1 MGARSCVFGALLALG
16 VTPVALAVEPPKSG
30 DPDPLRLR
38 VCMLGLFGS
47 VASPCELLDLR
58 GPVRQVSLLEDG
70 KPYEIYDL
78 DRKGRVVARR
88 TQVLARGWKE
98 TRLHH
103 GVEGRLAE
111 TTVNGLSGSEYQYEA
126 GQLAVAIRRR
136 DKERCTFTRTGAA
149 AGTRIEATCTGGAG
163 PSRWVMTVDPEG
175 RPVELDN
182 AAAEILGLA
191 GPMQCRYEETATGR
205 VSSCDDGEQLTVMIH
220 DRRGRL
226 LSVRKTAKIGNRGEL
241 AEFAYTDDNAGNW
254 VSQETR
260 LTPLPVGR
268 AAGQSYGRQRALT
281 YFDPAVAEERP
292 EEVRLSPKAE
302 SILRNAVDPA
312 GILDKTLYDAFW
324 REIPESVRGS
334 AAKRAWL
341 SEEVRRSAG
350 PALGFQRELWN
361 SVKQS
366 VAQQREV
373 RTEVYLRMRD
383 DLIRRPDGPRHSARI
398 VEEAEQ
404 LIQLAASGKSVRTP
418 RGGMAVAGQRVETIV
433 AGLDD
438 GWARLDRLM
447 APEWTEAVRHY
458 DDAHLTLASLTA
470 YQRISRQEMIG
481 TTLFGFILYRGP
493 SEEGRTPTI
502 GYIEAK
508 GFNPSDQNLKA
519 LGYRLFRLSIFNT
532 LDGPWQWRGR
542 QAYVFSTLDRGQPG
556 EPHQSILL
564 VPDPVRSG
572 LWVIGA
578 SSERSFMAA
587 KALREHLENSI
598 QLK

>member
-1 MGARSCVFGALLALG
+1 MGFGSSVLG
-16 VTPVALAVEPPKSG
+16 VVLTVGMVSAAGAAEFPKSG

-38 VCMLGLFGS
+38 SCGAGVFGS

-58 GPVRQVSLLEDG
+58 GPVRQVSALEDG
-70 KPYEIYDL
+70 KPYEIYEM
-78 DRKGRVVARR
+78 DRTGRAVARR
-88 TQVLARGWKE
+88 TQVLARGWTE
-98 TRLHH
+98 TRLHY
-103 GVEGRLAE
+103 GIEGRLLE
-111 TTVNGLSGSEYQYEA
+111 TTVNGLSGSEYQYEG
-126 GQLAVAIRRR
+126 GQLASVLRRR
-136 DKERCTFTRTGAA
+136 EKERCTFVRSGVAT
-149 AGTRIEATCTGGAG
+149 GTRIEASCFGLGGA
-163 PSRWVMTVDPEG
+163 SRWAMVVDADG
-175 RPVELDN
+175 RLLEADA
-182 AAAEILGLA
+182 AAAESLGLP
-191 GPMQCRYEETATGR
+191 GPLSCRHEMTAAGR
-205 VSSCDDGEQLTVMIH
+205 VSSCDGDDQATVMIH
-220 DRRGRL
+220 DRSGRV
-226 LSVRKTAKIGNRGEL
+226 LSVRKTAKGGDFGEL
-241 AEFAYTDDNAGNW
+241 AEFTYTDDAAGNW
-254 VSQETR
+254 VVQETR
-260 LTPLPVGR
+260 LTPLPAGR
-268 AAGQSYGRQRALT
+268 AAGQTYRRQRALA

-292 EEVRLSPKAE
+292 EEVKLSPKAE
-302 SILRNAVDPA
+302 TILRNAVDPA
-312 GILDKTLYDAFW
+312 GVLDKALYDAFW
-324 REIPESVRGS
+324 AEIPETVRGS

-341 SEEVRRSAG
+341 SAEVRRSAG

-366 VAQQREV
+366 AIQRREV
-373 RTEVYLRMRD
+373 RTEDYVRMRD

-404 LIQLAASGKSVRTP
+404 LIRLAASGKSLRTP
-418 RGGMAVAGQRVETIV
+418 RGGMAVAEQRVETIV

-542 QAYVFSTLDRGQPG
+542 RAYVFSTLDRGAPG
-556 EPHQSILL
+556 EPHQSILMI
-564 VPDPVRSG
+564 PDPARSG

-578 SSERSFMAA
+578 SSERSFLAA
-587 KALREHLENSI
+587 KALREYLENSI